1 MSDYTDTIDYY
12 AALAAQHEGKCVY
25 HGPATEKDAAPPEL
39 SPAARAV
46 LTAVTLTK
54 YDVPPEGLPAFAEE
68 MAPLIAAALRA
79 AADQVV
85 PLQLPPETA
94 VDANHPT
101 VEWHVWNA
109 EQQSRFALFVIA
121 NELEAQ

>member
-1 MSDYTDTIDYY
+1 MTKLSS
-12 AALAAQHEGKCVY
+12 AAYEVVRAAH
-25 HGPATEKDAAPPEL
+25 
-39 SPAARAV
+39 AV
-46 LTAVTLTK
+46 DWVNTK
-54 YDVPPEGLPAFAEE
+54 AL
-68 MAPLIAAALRA
+68 AAALRA

-109 EQQSRFALFVIA
+109 EQQSRFALLAIA
-121 NELEAQ
+121 NELEAL

>member
-1 MSDYTDTIDYY
+1 MT
-12 AALAAQHEGKCVY
+12 QQ
-25 HGPATEKDAAPPEL
+25 L
-39 SPAARAV
+39 SPAAQAV
-46 LTAVTLTK
+46 LDAFDAKQDEMHEVTWLTRNP
-54 YDVPPEGLPAFAEE
+54 DRDC
-68 MAPLIAAALRA
+68 IAAALRA

-109 EQQSRFALFVIA
+109 EQQSRFALLAIA

>member
-1 MSDYTDTIDYY
+1 MT
-12 AALAAQHEGKCVY
+12 K
-25 HGPATEKDAAPPEL
+25 L
-39 SPAARAV
+39 SPAAQAV
-46 LTAVTLTK
+46 LDAAMGSRSGRFRV
-54 YDVPPEGLPAFAEE
+54 
-68 MAPLIAAALRA
+68 IAAIRA

-109 EQQSRFALFVIA
+109 EQQSRFALLAIA